1 MRPVMSLLLILIFII
16 DVSIHTQSGIMCW
29 KRSFSSGLPPPFQ
42 QPSFECIP
50 GNSARR
56 FLFFSFFF
64 LVALSSSFSFFSF
77 FLLHRLLLLYMIL
90 FRSCVWPG
98 SFNSI
103 AYTCILNIFENI
115 VCLVVM
121 QLIIKG
127 DIFFI
132 AAADAMLEPA
142 ALISVIEYNVSI
154 YMESL
159 VA

>member
-1 MRPVMSLLLILIFII
+1 
-16 DVSIHTQSGIMCW
+16 
-29 KRSFSSGLPPPFQ
+29 
-42 QPSFECIP
+42 
-50 GNSARR
+50 
-56 FLFFSFFF
+56 
-64 LVALSSSFSFFSF
+64 
-77 FLLHRLLLLYMIL
+77 
-90 FRSCVWPG
+90 
-98 SFNSI
+98 
-103 AYTCILNIFENI
+103 
-115 VCLVVM
+115 M